1 MEKENDI
8 ALRELADAL
17 KAERRNLLRYAAC
30 RLGSR
35 EDAEDALQDV
45 FLRLH
50 ARLSAPDGLQIR
62 DLRSYL
68 FRTLS
73 NVCAKGL
80 SHAGRMPTVPLDPT
94 MRLADATYDGL
105 DEADCVRIARLLAE
119 IPEEQAEVI
128 RLRIYADNSF
138 AEVAGILALPVPT
151 VKSRFRSGLEKL
163 RKAMHR
169 KHETNSFNL

>member
-1 MEKENDI
+1 MDKENDI
-8 ALRELADAL
+8 VLRELADVL
-17 KAERRNLLRYAAC
+17 KAERKNLLRYAAC

-50 ARLSAPDGLQIR
+50 TRLSAPDGLQIR

-73 NVCAKGL
+73 NVCAKGQ
-80 SHAGRMPTVPLDPT
+80 SHAGRMPTVPLDST
-94 MRLADATYDGL
+94 MRLADVPSDNSA
-105 DEADCVRIARLLAE
+105 EADCVRIVRLLAE
-119 IPEEQAEVI
+119 IPEDQAEVI

-138 AEVAGILALPVPT
+138 AEVAEILALPLPT
-151 VKSRFRSGLEKL
+151 VKSRFRSGLEKIRRAMY
-163 RKAMHR
+163 RKP
-169 KHETNSFNL
+169 